1 MADMALTKEVLELID
16 KAASRL
22 KQHLLLELLVL
33 ITSIIGAIAVV
44 TIVVVQIIIAKHID
58 ISPLLVFVGLLS
70 AMGFTAT
77 VLYYDAS
84 KKLAVWQG
92 TFRSYKTVALVL
104 MLLAIIIMPV
114 SIYTMSIAMGTIN
127 DIVNRALRAGEST
140 SKPEV
145 LVELLAE
152 LSPHVELLSLFS
164 ALSSLVGNVISIYL
178 VGIFRCVKDSFTAEV
193 VELGEQPSSTAP
205 ELLKLEDATKFLR
218 IALILLL
225 VGQGLSYI
233 GLGIVNSLLVIA
245 GLVLWFL
252 GLARAWGGLNGIK
265 RAIPHVLL
273 ILETKTQQQS

>member
-1 MADMALTKEVLELID
+1 MALTKEVLELID

-22 KQHLLLELLVL
+22 KQHLLLELLAL
-33 ITSIIGAIAVV
+33 ITSIIGAMAVV

-104 MLLAIIIMPV
+104 MLLTIIIMPV
-114 SIYTMSIAMGTIN
+114 SIYTMSIAMGTIS

-193 VELGEQPSSTAP
+193 VGLGEQPPSTAP

-233 GLGIVNSLLVIA
+233 GLGIVNSLLGIA